1 MPDDLVGIAR
11 EIVDRNWTVA
21 EWAERES
28 DDEFQTARVVGGF
41 DATEG
46 AFCFS
51 LYDDAAETEWWIQ
64 LTLPEVKSL
73 ASGRITELDGRLAE

>member
-1 MPDDLVGIAR
+1 M
-11 EIVDRNWTVA
+11 DRNWTVA

-51 LYDDAAETEWWIQ
+51 LYDEADTEWWIQ
-64 LTLPEVKSL
+64 LTLLEVESV